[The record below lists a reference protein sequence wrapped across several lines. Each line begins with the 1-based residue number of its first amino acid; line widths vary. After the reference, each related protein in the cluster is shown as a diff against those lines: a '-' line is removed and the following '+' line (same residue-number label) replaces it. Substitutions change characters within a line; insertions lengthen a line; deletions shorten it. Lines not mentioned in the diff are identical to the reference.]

1 MSRSKKTIQA
11 GERNPA
17 HRMAWLEAIGLLD
30 ASRFV
35 FIDETGT
42 HIGMTRLYARAVR
55 GEQAVGVAPRNRG
68 TTLTL
73 ISALSPDGIQ
83 ADMVIDG
90 AVNGDIFVA
99 FIKQLLVPTL
109 RPGQVVIMDRLSAHK
124 RVEVREL
131 IEAAGCELCLLPSYS
146 PDLNPIEFAFA
157 WLKAFLRSL
166 GARSRAAL
174 VAGIARADQFISRVL
189 AGDWFAGCGYLV

>member
-1 MSRSKKTIQA
+1 
-11 GERNPA
+11 
-17 HRMAWLEAIGLLD
+17 MAWLEAIGLLD
-30 ASRFV
+30 ANRFV

-55 GEQAVGVAPRNRG
+55 GEQAVGVAPRNRR

-73 ISALSPDGIQ
+73 VSALSPDGIQ

-99 FIKQLLVPTL
+99 FVQQLLVPTL

-124 RVEVREL
+124 RMEVREL
-131 IEAAGCELCLLPSYS
+131 IQAAGCELWLLPAYS
-146 PDLNPIEFAFA
+146 PDLNPAAQARQVLVWGQEIEFAFA

-166 GARSRAAL
+166 GARS
-174 VAGIARADQFISRVL
+174 
-189 AGDWFAGCGYLV
+189 

>member
-1 MSRSKKTIQA
+1 
-11 GERNPA
+11 
-17 HRMAWLEAIGLLD
+17 MAWLEAIGLLD
-30 ASRFV
+30 ANRFV

-55 GEQAVGVAPRNRG
+55 GELAVGVAPRNRG
-68 TTLTL
+68 STLTL
-73 ISALSPDGIQ
+73 ISALSLEGIQ

-99 FIKQLLVPTL
+99 FVQHVLVPTL
-109 RPGQVVIMDRLSAHK
+109 KPGQVVIMDRLSAHK
-124 RVEVREL
+124 RAEVREL
-131 IEAAGCELCLLPSYS
+131 IQAAGCELCLLPSYS

-174 VAGIARADQFISRVL
+174 VVGIARADRLISGVL
-189 AGDWFAGCGYLV
+189 AGAWFAGCGYLV

>member
-1 MSRSKKTIQA
+1 
-11 GERNPA
+11 
-17 HRMAWLEAIGLLD
+17 MAWLQAIGMLD
-30 ASRFV
+30 ANRFV

-42 HIGMTRLYARAVR
+42 HIGMTRLYARAIR
-55 GEQAVGVAPRNRG
+55 GEQAVGIAPRNRG

-99 FIKQLLVPTL
+99 FVKQLLVPTL
-109 RPGQVVIMDRLSAHK
+109 KPGQVVIMDRLSAHK

-166 GARSRAAL
+166 SARSRAG
-174 VAGIARADQFISRVL
+174 VIAGIARADRLISGVL
-189 AGDWFAGCGYLV
+189 AGGWFAGCGYIV

>member
-1 MSRSKKTIQA
+1 
-11 GERNPA
+11 
-17 HRMAWLEAIGLLD
+17 MAWLEAIGLLD
-30 ASRFV
+30 ANRFV
-35 FIDETGT
+35 FVDETGT

-55 GEQAVGVAPRNRG
+55 GEQAVGIAPRNRG

-73 ISALSPDGIQ
+73 ISALSPGGIQ

-99 FIKQLLVPTL
+99 FVQHLLVPTL

-131 IEAAGCELCLLPSYS
+131 IQAAGCELWLLPAYS

-166 GARSRAAL
+166 GARSRAG
-174 VAGIARADQFISRVL
+174 VIAGIARADRLISGVL

>member
-1 MSRSKKTIQA
+1 MV
-11 GERNPA
+11 
-17 HRMAWLEAIGLLD
+17 WLEAIGLLD

-42 HIGMTRLYARAVR
+42 HIGMARLYARAVR

-73 ISALSPDGIQ
+73 ISALSPDGIR

-99 FIKQLLVPTL
+99 FVQHLLVPTL
-109 RPGQVVIMDRLSAHK
+109 KPGQVVISAN
-124 RVEVREL
+124 
-131 IEAAGCELCLLPSYS
+131 S
-146 PDLNPIEFAFA
+146 P
-157 WLKAFLRSL
+157 R
-166 GARSRAAL
+166 GA
-174 VAGIARADQFISRVL
+174 VL
-189 AGDWFAGCGYLV
+189 